1 MPYIIAIVVIIVGSV
16 AFFALRSPAEAPAPI
31 SPEPESE
38 VVTQPMEEIT
48 LPDEDLGMPPLTPTE
63 PMQEPAATEPMPEP
77 AATDE
82 PLQVSATDEPA
93 APVEPAAATT
103 QNITVAASY
112 FTPRRT
118 EHDMDITFTL
128 EGTTI
133 VGTDILYDGGP
144 AGTPSHSAF
153 DSAYRE
159 VVIGQDINTVQLS
172 RVGGASLTSTAFN
185 EAVAE
190 VRAQL

>member
-48 LPDEDLGMPPLTPTE
+48 LPDEDLGMPPLTP
-63 PMQEPAATEPMPEP
+63 TEPMPEP